1 MNEEPETKELLF
13 AETKGYLRFGEFCD
27 ACRKYRSI
35 GICHGVPG
43 AGKTRSARE
52 YASWDLLSPF
62 FPEEL
67 FTLVGRRYLDDQ
79 FPHKSFATAGSPA
92 FTDVL
97 PCRTVYYTAPVAA
110 TPARIEREVM
120 ALSATLSYV
129 VEAAEQA
136 NRGKDDFL
144 LAYRLPKRTELVIVD
159 EAQRL
164 KEEEP
169 WVAWLGT
176 HASFAFQ
183 DQFHSAAH
191 YRDDPLAAHSKEE
204 RKCP

>member
-1 MNEEPETKELLF
+1 MPVENTAISGSVMAFPE
-13 AETKGYLRFGEFCD
+13 
-27 ACRKYRSI
+27 
-35 GICHGVPG
+35 
-43 AGKTRSARE
+43 RE
-52 YASWDLLSPF
+52 KRAQHESMRGFDLLPPL

-79 FPHKSFATAGSPA
+79 FPHKPFANEGGPA
-92 FTDVL
+92 FTDVM

-144 LAYRLPKRTELVIVD
+144 LAYRLPKRTELVIID
-159 EAQRL
+159 EAQQL
-164 KEEEP
+164 
-169 WVAWLGT
+169 
-176 HASFAFQ
+176 
-183 DQFHSAAH
+183 
-191 YRDDPLAAHSKEE
+191 
-204 RKCP
+204 

>member
-1 MNEEPETKELLF
+1 MSDEGETKELVF
-13 AETKGYLRFGEFCD
+13 AETKEYLRFGEFCD
-27 ACRKYRSI
+27 ACRKYRYI

-52 YASWDLLSPF
+52 YAQWDTLSPL

-79 FPHKSFATAGSPA
+79 FPHKPFATPGSPA
-92 FTDVL
+92 FTEVL
-97 PCRTVYYTAPVAA
+97 SCRTVYYTAPVGA
-110 TPARIEREVM
+110 TPSRIEREVM
-120 ALSATLSYV
+120 ALSATLSYL

-136 NRGKDDFL
+136 SRGKDDFL

-164 KEEEP
+164 KMAALEQLRDLYDRLNFGLVLVGQPGLEAPPTALEP
-169 WVAWLGT
+169 PGDE
-176 HASFAFQ
+176 SP
-183 DQFHSAAH
+183 
-191 YRDDPLAAHSKEE
+191 R
-204 RKCP
+204 